1 MSEYLQTTVFPAL
14 PRTQRATAFNLGGD
28 PKGKN
33 FLYCFGQSIIIRDIE
48 NPAISDVYTQHVA
61 KTTVAKYAPSG
72 FYIASADE
80 HGKVR
85 IWDTV
90 NKEHILKN
98 EFQPIGG
105 PIKDIV
111 WSPDSKRIAI
121 CGEGKEKFAHCFLW
135 DTGSSVGE
143 LMGISKVANSID
155 YRPTRP
161 FRIIAGGD
169 DSTTI
174 FYEGPPFKFKMS
186 LAEHTRFV
194 NCVRFSP
201 DGERFVSVGA
211 DGKGFIYDGKTADL
225 IAELGGGGSNAHGGG
240 IYGCSWSPDSTQLI
254 TCSGDKT
261 VKLWDMGQNS
271 MVSEFKMGTAIEDQQ
286 LSCLWQGDYL
296 LSVSLNGYINYLDRS
311 NPSTPIRIVKG
322 HNQPI
327 SSMAVTEDKS
337 TIYTADN
344 SGRITHWDTATG
356 EHDVISG
363 KGHSNKVLG
372 MGVHGGNLITSS
384 MDDSVRYT
392 SVPGNEYG
400 PDAITMDS
408 TPLGVG
414 VGKDGVSVAACINEV
429 VVLRNG
435 RKVFSLPVNYEATAA
450 GVHPN
455 QTQVMVGGK
464 DKKLYVYNL
473 AGDTLVECK
482 TIQLKG
488 AVTAFAFSPDGRYL
502 SCAQTSRHIT
512 TLDASAGY
520 VDVQGTDAWMQNAMV
535 TCVAW
540 NPSSTHLASGSLD
553 TNIVIWDLA
562 KPYNRFEMKGAHPI
576 SQIVGLEWLTD
587 NKLISV
593 GTDNAIRQWD
603 IKY

>member
-1 MSEYLQTTVFPAL
+1 MAEFPRFLKITPTHLNAVTRRLTFSLLLSPLCYDIVRGSREDTTVFPAL

-311 NPSTPIRIVKG
+311 NPTTPIRIVK
-322 HNQPI
+322 
-327 SSMAVTEDKS
+327 
-337 TIYTADN
+337 
-344 SGRITHWDTATG
+344 
-356 EHDVISG
+356 
-363 KGHSNKVLG
+363 
-372 MGVHGGNLITSS
+372 
-384 MDDSVRYT
+384 
-392 SVPGNEYG
+392 
-400 PDAITMDS
+400 
-408 TPLGVG
+408 
-414 VGKDGVSVAACINEV
+414 V